1 MKIPFT
7 KMHAIGNDFIV
18 IDQSDNNY
26 QLTKQQIINLANR
39 HTGIGF
45 DQLLIIEKPT
55 SALVDFKYRIFNSDG
70 GEVEHCGNGARCFY
84 EFIKKNKLSLKEIVR
99 VETKNSILNLFK
111 ENNLIKIDMG
121 KPTFN
126 YSEFTELKTTA
137 QDFDILT
144 NSGNKNVTGHFV
156 SLGNPHIV
164 FFVDDINDIHVEQSG
179 MQIQNSGFFSQ
190 GINVGFANIN
200 SKDEITLKVFERGSG
215 LTLGC
220 GTGACAATVIGNQHF
235 NLNPVLKVN
244 MPGGILQVDY
254 SNSNQLFLLGDA
266 HIVFQGEITL

>member
-18 IDQSDNNY
+18 IDQTDNNY

-45 DQLLIIEKPT
+45 DQLLIVEKPT
-55 SALVDFKYRIFNSDG
+55 SALVDFKYRIFNNDG
-70 GEVEHCGNGARCFY
+70 GEVEHCGNGARCFF
-84 EFIKKNKLSLKEIVR
+84 EFIKKNNLSSKEILR

-126 YSEFTELKTTA
+126 YSEFTELKSNA
-137 QDFDILT
+137 QDFDIHT
-144 NSGNKNVTGHFV
+144 TSGNKNVTGHFV

-164 FFVDDINDIHVEQSG
+164 FFVDDINDINVEKSG

-220 GTGACAATVIGNQHF
+220 GTGACAASVIGNQHF
-235 NLNPVLKVN
+235 NLNPLLTVN
-244 MPGGILQVDY
+244 MPGGILHVDY
-254 SNSNQLFLLGDA
+254 SDSNQLFLLGDA

>member
-18 IDQSDNNY
+18 IDQTDNNY

-45 DQLLIIEKPT
+45 DQLLIVEKPT
-55 SALVDFKYRIFNSDG
+55 SALVDFKYRIFNNDG
-70 GEVEHCGNGARCFY
+70 GEVEHCGNGARCFF
-84 EFIKKNKLSLKEIVR
+84 EFIKKNNLSSKEILR

-126 YSEFTELKTTA
+126 YSEFTELKSNA
-137 QDFDILT
+137 QDFDIHT
-144 NSGNKNVTGHFV
+144 TSGNKNVTGHFV

-164 FFVDDINDIHVEQSG
+164 FFVDDINDINVEKSG

-220 GTGACAATVIGNQHF
+220 GTGACAASVIGNQHF
-235 NLNPVLKVN
+235 NLNPLLTVN

-254 SNSNQLFLLGDA
+254 SDSNQLFLLGDA